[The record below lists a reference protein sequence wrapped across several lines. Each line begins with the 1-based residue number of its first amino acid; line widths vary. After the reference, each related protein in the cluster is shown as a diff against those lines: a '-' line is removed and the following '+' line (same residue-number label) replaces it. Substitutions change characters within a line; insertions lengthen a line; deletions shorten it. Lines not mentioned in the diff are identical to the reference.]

1 MFWVQGPDQ
10 SPPKL
15 KGTSKGQTSG
25 TDWSQPR
32 GIFLLALLADNV
44 RLDIVVEHLAR
55 LWVQMLLPLIVQL
68 LLERRIITGN
78 HRNAL

>member
-1 MFWVQGPDQ
+1 MEGRQHKRTPYLQLGGGAHTFVQWVLP
-10 SPPKL
+10 L
-15 KGTSKGQTSG
+15 
-25 TDWSQPR
+25 R
-32 GIFLLALLADNV
+32 HV